1 MVIDDSCTNGKW
13 YDNGSG
19 NTIPFPGVRHYIT
32 FANVS
37 RGTPEGLDAF

>member
-1 MVIDDSCTNGKW
+1 MIMQ
-13 YDNGSG
+13 SG
-19 NTIPFPGVRHYIT
+19 NTIPFPSVRHYLS